1 MRVCVRAFT
10 CVCVPVCVFSPWP
23 LPSSYAEA
31 VLLSQS
37 QALCHRS
44 VFPLHLPLT
53 LTFMFICSVREE
65 ASGGSAA
72 SLLPPSSS
80 LLPPSA
86 HNFSC
91 FALFSPR
98 WRRIAPHLST
108 PDCSPTVENS
118 RRGAERSLC
127 VGSQTH
133 QISRPRSTLGL
144 RLHQGMQS
152 DAQPFRSEERR
163 VGKEC

>member
-1 MRVCVRAFT
+1 MRLHACVCACVYMRACACVCVRLHACVSL
-10 CVCVPVCVFSPWP
+10 CVCSLLGRSP
-23 LPSSYAEA
+23 LPMQKPSCCR
-31 VLLSQS
+31 QS

-108 PDCSPTVENS
+108 PDCSPPVENS
-118 RRGAERSLC
+118 RSREVRSGPC
-127 VGSQTH
+127 V
-133 QISRPRSTLGL
+133 RVLKPVRSADRDL
-144 RLHQGMQS
+144 R
-152 DAQPFRSEERR
+152 
-163 VGKEC
+163 